1 MLRVRVRNR
10 SEDKICRSALE
21 VKSWRARMPSTSETR
36 PPRCL
41 GCGAAG
47 RPLGG
52 KLVVHGDGTRERQV
66 RGPATATGHPE
77 IITVHARRFECQRC
91 GACMLVVPKEILPR
105 RLYTAS
111 AIALALAVW
120 ALLGASE
127 ASSRARVSPF
137 AIVGDAAHARWDHVA
152 SLGGGRRISAT
163 LRDVAR
169 RAADV
174 FAAAIRRAR
183 VRRARGARS
192 ARPHDR
198 AGRFRRRRSSPRVI
212 RIAPGEGSRQP

>member
-1 MLRVRVRNR
+1 
-10 SEDKICRSALE
+10 
-21 VKSWRARMPSTSETR
+21 MPSTSEAR

-66 RGPATATGHPE
+66 RGPATATGRPE
-77 IITVHARRFECQRC
+77 VITVHARRFECQRC

-137 AIVGDAAHARWDHVA
+137 AIVGDAAYDRW
-152 SLGGGRRISAT
+152 IT
-163 LRDVAR
+163 LRRWAADAGSQR
-169 RAADV
+169 LFATSRAAPPTYSRRQHAERASAALV
-174 FAAAIRRAR
+174 ALAPPGLSIEQAAFAGGALH
-183 VRRARGARS
+183 RG
-192 ARPHDR
+192 
-198 AGRFRRRRSSPRVI
+198 
-212 RIAPGEGSRQP
+212 